1 MSTIALFGKPEGLML
16 SLMLKLVRLDKKFHT
31 DKESL
36 EALEKTDSTMM
47 DFCINPPT
55 EFPSDVDY
63 VVIFGSN
70 GQEKIEI
77 NRLAY
82 KYSIYIDSSSQKN
95 NLHDCFIQI
104 SDLIPS
110 HAEDELASADLRLL
124 NSDPSDID
132 SNKQHWWVGEVDVI
146 EALSTILSNP
156 NHVLTHSNL
165 HICGRRSWKFKDIL
179 SEYELLLNRTKDGQ
193 TGHFAPKNLANP
205 KPPGIEL
212 QELGTGLVKLESMDE
227 IEELQI
233 EEIALP
239 TRPDLGPLH
248 SVLKEINGEG
258 WRQTQPIRQA
268 LMIYLASLV

>member
-1 MSTIALFGKPEGLML
+1 MSTIVLFGKPEGLML
-16 SLMLKLVRLDKKFHT
+16 SLMLKLVRLDKKFYT

-36 EALEKTDSTMM
+36 DALGKTDSTMM

-55 EFPSDVDY
+55 EFPHDVDY

-82 KYSIYIDSSSQKN
+82 KYSIYIDSSPIENSI
-95 NLHDCFIQI
+95 HDCFIQI

-110 HAEDELASADLRLL
+110 HAEDEFASADLRLL
-124 NSDPSDID
+124 NSVPSEID

-156 NHVLTHSNL
+156 DHVLTHSNL

-233 EEIALP
+233 EEVALP

>member
-1 MSTIALFGKPEGLML
+1 VSTIALLGKPKGLML
-16 SLMLKLVRLDKKFHT
+16 SLMLKLVRLDKKFYT

-36 EALEKTDSTMM
+36 EVLEKTDSTMM
-47 DFCINPPT
+47 EFCINPPT
-55 EFPSDVDY
+55 KFPSDVDY

-82 KYSIYIDSSSQKN
+82 KYSIYIDSNPVKN
-95 NLHDCFIQI
+95 STHDCFIQI

-110 HAEDELASADLRLL
+110 NAEDELASADLRLL
-124 NSDPSDID
+124 KSDQSDID
-132 SNKQHWWVGEVDVI
+132 HNKQHWWVGEVDVI
-146 EALSTILSNP
+146 EALSTILLNP
-156 NHVLTHSNL
+156 NHVLNHSNL
-165 HICGRRSWKFKDIL
+165 HICGRRSWKFRDIL
-179 SEYELLLNRTKDGQ
+179 SEYELLQNRTKDGQ

-212 QELGTGLVKLESMDE
+212 QELGTGMVKLESMEE

-233 EEIALP
+233 KEIALP

>member
-1 MSTIALFGKPEGLML
+1 MSTIALLGKPEGLML
-16 SLMLKLVRLDKKFHT
+16 SLMLKLVRLDKRFYT
-31 DKESL
+31 DKECL
-36 EALEKTDSTMM
+36 EALQKTDSTMVE
-47 DFCINPPT
+47 FCINPPA
-55 EFPSDVDY
+55 ELASDVDY

-70 GQEKIEI
+70 GQEKVEVS
-77 NRLAY
+77 RLEY
-82 KYSIYIDSSSQKN
+82 KYSVYIDSSPVKKN
-95 NLHDCFIQI
+95 PHDCFIQI

-124 NSDPSDID
+124 NYAPSDID
-132 SNKQHWWVGEVDVI
+132 LKKQHWWVGEVDVI

-156 NHVLTHSNL
+156 NHILNHSNL
-165 HICGRRSWKFKDIL
+165 HICGRRSWKFRDL
-179 SEYELLLNRTKDGQ
+179 MSEYELLLNRTKDGQ

>member
-1 MSTIALFGKPEGLML
+1 MSTIALLGKPEGLML
-16 SLMLKLVRLDKKFHT
+16 SLMLKLVRLDKRFYT
-31 DKESL
+31 DKECL
-36 EALEKTDSTMM
+36 EALQKTDSTMVE
-47 DFCINPPT
+47 FCINPPA
-55 EFPSDVDY
+55 ELASDVDY

-70 GQEKIEI
+70 GQEKVEVS
-77 NRLAY
+77 RLEY
-82 KYSIYIDSSSQKN
+82 KYSVYIDSSPVKKN
-95 NLHDCFIQI
+95 PHDCFIQI

-110 HAEDELASADLRLL
+110 NAEDELASADLRLL
-124 NSDPSDID
+124 NSAPSDID
-132 SNKQHWWVGEVDVI
+132 PNKQHWWVGEVDVI

-156 NHVLTHSNL
+156 NHVLSHSNL

-212 QELGTGLVKLESMDE
+212 QELGTGLVKLESMDK

-233 EEIALP
+233 EEVALP

>member
-16 SLMLKLVRLDKKFHT
+16 SLMLKLVRLDKKFYT

-36 EALEKTDSTMM
+36 EVLEKTDSTMIE
-47 DFCINPPT
+47 FCINPPT
-55 EFPSDVDY
+55 ELTSDVDY

-70 GQEKIEI
+70 GQEKIEVSP
-77 NRLAY
+77 LTY
-82 KYSIYIDSSSQKN
+82 KYSVYIDSSPVHN

-146 EALSTILSNP
+146 EALSTILSKP
-156 NHVLTHSNL
+156 NYIMAHSNL

-193 TGHFAPKNLANP
+193 TGYFAPKNLANP

-248 SVLKEINGEG
+248 SLLKEINGEG

>member
-1 MSTIALFGKPEGLML
+1 MSTIALLGKPEGLML

-36 EALEKTDSTMM
+36 DALEKTDSTMM
-47 DFCINPPT
+47 EFCINPPT

-77 NRLAY
+77 NRIAY
-82 KYSIYIDSSSQKN
+82 KYSIYIDSSPKKN
-95 NLHDCFIQI
+95 STHDCFIQI

-110 HAEDELASADLRLL
+110 YAEDELASADLRLL

-146 EALSTILSNP
+146 EALNTILSNP
-156 NHVLTHSNL
+156 NHVLPHSNL

-227 IEELQI
+227 IEEIRI
-233 EEIALP
+233 EEITLP

>member
-1 MSTIALFGKPEGLML
+1 MSSIALFGKPEGLML
-16 SLMLKLVRLDKKFHT
+16 SLMLKLVRLDKKFYT

-47 DFCINPPT
+47 EFCINPPT
-55 EFPSDVDY
+55 ELTSDVDY

-70 GQEKIEI
+70 GQEKIEVSPFT
-77 NRLAY
+77 Y
-82 KYSIYIDSSSQKN
+82 KYSVYIDSSPVHN

-110 HAEDELASADLRLL
+110 YAKDELASADLRLL
-124 NSDPSDID
+124 DSVPSDID
-132 SNKQHWWVGEVDVI
+132 LNKQHWWVGEVDVI
-146 EALSTILSNP
+146 EALSTILSKP
-156 NHVLTHSNL
+156 NYIMAHSNI

-179 SEYELLLNRTKDGQ
+179 SEYELLINRTQDGQ
-193 TGHFAPKNLANP
+193 TGHFSPENLANP

-212 QELGTGLVKLESMDE
+212 EELGTGLVKLESMDE

-233 EEIALP
+233 EEVALP

>member
-1 MSTIALFGKPEGLML
+1 MSTISLFGKPEGLML
-16 SLMLKLVRLDKKFHT
+16 SLMLKLVRLDKKFYT

-36 EALEKTDSTMM
+36 ETLEKTDSTMM
-47 DFCINPPT
+47 EFCINPPT

-82 KYSIYIDSSSQKN
+82 KYSIYIDSSPKKN
-95 NLHDCFIQI
+95 STHDCFIQI

-110 HAEDELASADLRLL
+110 YAEDELASADLRLL
-124 NSDPSDID
+124 NSDLSDID
-132 SNKQHWWVGEVDVI
+132 PNKQHWWVGEVDVI

-156 NHVLTHSNL
+156 DHVLTHSNL

-193 TGHFAPKNLANP
+193 TGDFAPKNLANP

-227 IEELQI
+227 IKELQI
-233 EEIALP
+233 EEVALP

>member
-1 MSTIALFGKPEGLML
+1 MSSIALFGKPKGLML
-16 SLMLKLVRLDKKFHT
+16 SLMLKLVRLDKKFYT

-36 EALEKTDSTMM
+36 EVLEKTDSTMVE
-47 DFCINPPT
+47 FCINPPT
-55 EFPSDVDY
+55 ELTSDVDY

-70 GQEKIEI
+70 GQEKIEVSP
-77 NRLAY
+77 LTY
-82 KYSIYIDSSSQKN
+82 KYSVYIDSSPVHN

-124 NSDPSDID
+124 DSVPSDIAL
-132 SNKQHWWVGEVDVI
+132 NKQHWWVGEVDVI
-146 EALSTILSNP
+146 EALSTILSKP
-156 NHVLTHSNL
+156 NYIMAHSNI

-179 SEYELLLNRTKDGQ
+179 SEYELLINRTQDGQ
-193 TGHFAPKNLANP
+193 TGHFSPENLANLR
-205 KPPGIEL
+205 PPGIEL

-227 IEELQI
+227 IEELRI
-233 EEIALP
+233 EELTLP